1 MHKIMFNL
9 QNCIQENGDESSFGI
24 TLLIMFTIRHASNS
38 EIETTLQKFGQMSAT
53 YYSNS

>member
-1 MHKIMFNL
+1 MFNL
-9 QNCIQENGDESSFGI
+9 QNCIQENGDESSFEI

-38 EIETTLQKFGQMSAT
+38 EIETTLQKFGRMSAT